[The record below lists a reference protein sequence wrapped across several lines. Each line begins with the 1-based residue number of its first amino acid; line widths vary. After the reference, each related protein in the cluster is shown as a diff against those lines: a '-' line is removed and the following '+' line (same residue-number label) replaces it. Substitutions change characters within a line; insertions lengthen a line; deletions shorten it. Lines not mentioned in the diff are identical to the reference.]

1 MTYRERYGAW
11 AGNPQGRAPDLT
23 RCCEEV
29 TTYVGR
35 FPQHH
40 QCGRKRGYGPDKAYC
55 KQHDPE
61 AVKARREASEAK
73 YNAEFN
79 KRRYQWHGRKFFD
92 VLKIIADGHNDP
104 RTLARETIDEFMKG
118 VR

>member
-1 MTYRERYGAW
+1 MTYKERYGAW

-23 RCCEEV
+23 RCCETV
-29 TTYVGR
+29 HRQGDWIST
-35 FPQHH
+35 
-40 QCGRKRGYGPDKAYC
+40 QCNRKRGYGPDKAYC

-79 KRRYQWHGRKFFD
+79 KRRYEWYGKTFF
-92 VLKIIADGHNDP
+92 VALEQIANGHNAP
-104 RTLARETIDEFMKG
+104 RTLAREMIDEFMKG
-118 VR
+118 MR

>member
-1 MTYRERYGAW
+1 MTYKERYGAW
-11 AGNPQGRAPDLT
+11 AGNPQGRAPDFT

-29 TTYVGR
+29 SDSMNWNTY
-35 FPQHH
+35 
-40 QCGRKRGYGPDKAYC
+40 QCSRKRGYGPDKAYC

-61 AVKARREASEAK
+61 AVKARRAASDAK

-79 KRRYQWHGRKFFD
+79 KRRYEWHGRKFFD
-92 VLKIIADGHNDP
+92 VLKQIVDGHNDP

-118 VR
+118 GR